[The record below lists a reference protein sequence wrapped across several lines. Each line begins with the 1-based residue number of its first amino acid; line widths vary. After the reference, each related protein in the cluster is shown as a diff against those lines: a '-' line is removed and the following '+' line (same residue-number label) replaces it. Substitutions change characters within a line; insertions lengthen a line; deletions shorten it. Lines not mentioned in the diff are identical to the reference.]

1 MSLIDPAISIP
12 RLSLVTTRDLTQ
24 HLAYLLAGI
33 PSSSFLLTEGGQ
45 FSIRPGL
52 SLNGISPECLE
63 AFAGDFLRTGNL
75 TKKLE
80 TFISEEEYSG
90 KIVEGLRLCIRNYL
104 RLFTNSVIAI
114 SKTCPDNL
122 GQLRCALAP
131 LISQVSFLAWVAGCD
146 GRDGDLLQLP
156 AGVSLLSRLLDVSV
170 QVSDQRLGFLLL
182 SLLSSCAAPY
192 LTFLKSWLFSGEL
205 HPGDN
210 LEFGIEMDGRC
221 HQARDDTYWSG
232 TYHLIPLEG
241 SNFLADIQEKV
252 HLTGKSLA
260 LLRLICPDHHL
271 CGKYRDLQPDI
282 KLAVTSEE
290 QIKLS
295 ESFKQYENQLAAIA
309 QECTD
314 SYSQKKAKEEEE
326 KARRYELIILNIRS
340 NREKFEKEELKRR
353 EDKVKKQQQLYSDL
367 QDQMTAVNERR
378 QREKEEKKALERQIE
393 VEAETMEADQRKRE
407 ENEKKALEEFYAN
420 LNAEAERREKRLD
433 WRKRRSDP
441 VLKNKRF
448 AILNTPAVYL
458 PMPPSPS
465 ETPALDNTVKFN
477 FDEMGNV
484 SVCLEDQEGNIVSEV
499 IDDLK
504 ELDESTKELLRVDN
518 LSSLPENTGGLVRKM
533 ITEKMSRLT
542 PISRSRSDIKA
553 RVLGS
558 NINFEYDTTTSSSS
572 PPMLSSRALAEAD
585 LPDGTSRRKASG
597 SQHIERLLYPQRFE
611 ARSEA
616 RSWVPVVERT
626 DFQLCQ
632 QDRPL
637 PYSHQFNFSAEP
649 QCLQEMGGTVPA
661 GGPAQCEVSA
671 PLTLILHNSILVPL
685 RSQARLV
692 NSALVNHLLVE
703 RQLAEH
709 FSALRNYLLLAD
721 GEFGRQLVVS
731 LCQLG
736 QNMAEPGRLA
746 GQLHLHLVTG
756 GPPPHLLSPATLN
769 RVLDTAINGSV
780 SAGADPLSRHLTF
793 LLDQADTGRNLGIP
807 GLSLTYQAAWPHNIV
822 LSLESLAKYS
832 NILDFQLEL
841 RLALLSLELDWASEN
856 LGQRKDRQSH
866 RRLLHKVSLMRHEML
881 NFLRNLRDY
890 VASQILE
897 ISWLEFQDNLLHRVT
912 CLDDLITVHEK
923 YLNRALFRCLLNSKA
938 APVMKIVRDIFSS
951 ITRFSGIISS
961 RLSGDLADS
970 WKPIEKQ
977 YYVFKEYSRYFFK
990 LVTKLNARG
999 YQPHLQ
1005 DLILRLNFNEYYD
1018 RN

>member
-1 MSLIDPAISIP
+1 MCCGSTDISGELDIATLPAI
-12 RLSLVTTRDLTQ
+12 LT
-24 HLAYLLAGI
+24 L
-33 PSSSFLLTEGGQ
+33 PCF
-45 FSIRPGL
+45 
-52 SLNGISPECLE
+52 
-63 AFAGDFLRTGNL
+63 
-75 TKKLE
+75 
-80 TFISEEEYSG
+80 
-90 KIVEGLRLCIRNYL
+90 
-104 RLFTNSVIAI
+104 
-114 SKTCPDNL
+114 
-122 GQLRCALAP
+122 
-131 LISQVSFLAWVAGCD
+131 QVSFLAGVAGL
-146 GRDGDLLQLP
+146 DGDEVRLP
-156 AGVSLLSRLLDVSV
+156 SGVSLLSRLLEVSV
-170 QVSDQRLGFLLL
+170 QVSDRRLSYLLL
-182 SLLSSCAAPY
+182 SLLSSCSRPY

-205 HPGDN
+205 YHGDS
-210 LEFGIEMDGRC
+210 LEFGIEIDERC
-221 HQARDDTYWSG
+221 SLARDDTYWSG
-232 TYHLIPLEG
+232 SYRLIPLEG

-260 LLRLICPDHHL
+260 LLRLISPDHHL

-295 ESFKQYENQLAAIA
+295 ETFKQYESQLAAIA
-309 QECTD
+309 QDCTD
-314 SYSQKKAKEEEE
+314 TYRQKKAKEEEE
-326 KARRYELIILNIRS
+326 KAKKLELILLNIRS
-340 NREKFEKEELKRR
+340 NRERFEKEELKRR
-353 EDKVKKQQQLYSDL
+353 EEKVRKQQQLYSDL

-378 QREKEEKKALERQIE
+378 QKEKEEKKALEKQIE
-393 VEAETMEADQRKRE
+393 AEAEAMEADQRKKE

-420 LNAEAERREKRLD
+420 LNSEAERREKRLD

-448 AILNTPAVYL
+448 AILNTPAVYSPL
-458 PMPPSPS
+458 PPSPS
-465 ETPALDNTVKFN
+465 EIPTLEKVKFD

-504 ELDESTKELLRVDN
+504 ELDEDTKDLLRVDN
-518 LSSLPENTGGLVRKM
+518 LSSLPENTGVLVRKM
-533 ITEKMSRLT
+533 ITEKMTRLT
-542 PISRSRSDIKA
+542 PSRHSRSEIKA

-558 NINFEYDTTTSSSS
+558 NINFDYDTSS
-572 PPMLSSRALAEAD
+572 PPVLSSRALAEVD
-585 LPDGTSRRKASG
+585 LPDGMSRRKASE

-611 ARSEA
+611 SRREGRVS
-616 RSWVPVVERT
+616 VPVRGRT
-626 DFQLCQ
+626 EFQLCQ
-632 QDRPL
+632 QDQPL
-637 PYSHQFNFSAEP
+637 PYSQRFNFSEGP
-649 QCLQEMGGTVPA
+649 GGLQEMGGTVPA
-661 GGPAQCEVSA
+661 SAPAACEASA

-692 NSALVNHLLVE
+692 NSALLNHLLVE

-736 QNMAEPGRLA
+736 QTMAEPGRLA
-746 GQLHLHLVTG
+746 GQLHCHLVTG

-793 LLDQADTGRNLGIP
+793 LLDQADSGRNLGIP

-822 LSLESLAKYS
+822 LSLETVAKYS

-856 LGQRKDRQSH
+856 LAQRKDRKSH

-912 CLDDLITVHEK
+912 CLDDLIAVHEK

-970 WKPIEKQ
+970 RQAIEKQ
-977 YYVFKEYSRYFFK
+977 YYVFKEYSRYLFK

-1018 RN
+1018 RK

>member
-1 MSLIDPAISIP
+1 MCRGSTD
-12 RLSLVTTRDLTQ
+12 LSG
-24 HLAYLLAGI
+24 LLELFVI
-33 PSSSFLLTEGGQ
+33 KP
-45 FSIRPGL
+45 I
-52 SLNGISPECLE
+52 I
-63 AFAGDFLRTGNL
+63 AFQYF
-75 TKKLE
+75 
-80 TFISEEEYSG
+80 
-90 KIVEGLRLCIRNYL
+90 
-104 RLFTNSVIAI
+104 
-114 SKTCPDNL
+114 
-122 GQLRCALAP
+122 
-131 LISQVSFLAWVAGCD
+131 QVSFLAWVAGL
-146 GRDGDLLQLP
+146 DGDVLQLP

-170 QVSDQRLGFLLL
+170 QVSDKRLGYLLL
-182 SLLSSCAAPY
+182 SLLSSCSTPY
-192 LTFLKSWLFSGEL
+192 LTFLNSWLFSGEL
-205 HPGDN
+205 HQGDN
-210 LEFGIEMDGRC
+210 LEFGIEMDERC
-221 HQARDDTYWSG
+221 HLVRDDTYWSG

-271 CGKYRDLQPDI
+271 CGKYRDLQPDL
-282 KLAVTSEE
+282 KLAITSEE

-295 ESFKQYENQLAAIA
+295 ESFKQYESQMAAIA
-309 QECTD
+309 EECTD
-314 SYSQKKAKEEEE
+314 TYSQKKAKEEEE
-326 KARRYELIILNIRS
+326 NAKRLELNLLNIRER
-340 NREKFEKEELKRR
+340 REKFEKEELKRR
-353 EDKVKKQQQLYSDL
+353 EDKVRKQQQLYSDL

-378 QREKEEKKALERQIE
+378 QKEKEEKKALEKQIE
-393 VEAETMEADQRKRE
+393 AEAEAMAAEQRKRE
-407 ENEKKALEEFYAN
+407 ETEKKALEEFYAN
-420 LNAEAERREKRLD
+420 LNAEAERRENRLD

-448 AILNTPAVYL
+448 AILNTPEIYSPL
-458 PMPPSPS
+458 PPSPS
-465 ETPALDNTVKFN
+465 ETPTLDSKLKFD

-484 SVCLEDQEGNIVSEV
+484 SVCLEDQEGNMVSEV

-504 ELDESTKELLRVDN
+504 ELDEDTKELLRVDN
-518 LSSLPENTGGLVRKM
+518 LSSLPENTGVLVRKM
-533 ITEKMSRLT
+533 ITEKMTRIT
-542 PISRSRSDIKA
+542 PISRNRSQIKA

-558 NINFEYDTTTSSSS
+558 NLTFDYDTSSPPILSSSS
-572 PPMLSSRALAEAD
+572 LAAVDLAD
-585 LPDGTSRRKASG
+585 GRTRRKTSQ

-611 ARSEA
+611 SKSEGGRS
-616 RSWVPVVERT
+616 VPVVGRT

-632 QDRPL
+632 QDKPL
-637 PYSHQFNFSAEP
+637 PYSQQFNFSAEP
-649 QCLQEMGGTVPA
+649 CGLQEMGGTVPA
-661 GGPAQCEVSA
+661 EAPAECEASA

-692 NSALVNHLLVE
+692 NSALLNHLLVE
-703 RQLAEH
+703 RELVGH

-736 QNMAEPGRLA
+736 HNIAEPGRLA
-746 GQLHLHLVTG
+746 GQLHCHLVTG

-780 SAGADPLSRHLTF
+780 CAGADPLSRHLTF
-793 LLDQADTGRNLGIP
+793 LLDQGDTGRNLGIP

-822 LSLESLAKYS
+822 LSLDTVAKYS

-856 LGQRKDRQSH
+856 LGQRKDRKSH

-951 ITRFSGIISS
+951 ITKFSGIISS
-961 RLSGDLADS
+961 RLSGDLADN
-970 WKPIEKQ
+970 WRAIEKQ